1 MYYFKFINVK
11 YAYFYLQ
18 FTQNQKEIIKLILSL
33 ELMLLGIFTLIYITV
48 ILAEAI
54 TIIAKYFEFKDNKP
68 LLYIG
73 LSSIGLA
80 TPWSGVAANFISVVF
95 FDVTIS
101 MELYFLLHGTYIPI
115 SIFFWIVGCLYLSNI
130 RSTTR
135 KMIIIIT
142 GVLYAIFEIIYI
154 IIIFTDTSILG
165 TPLNEIQVDY
175 AIFSEIFLLC
185 AIIQTIVLG
194 LWMGKR
200 AIRSHDK
207 RIQLQG
213 KFLLTCFSLFAFV
226 AFIEVMIPI
235 IFILILARIL
245 VIFTSILFYG
255 GFILPKWM
263 EKLFLR
269 KEDSGFL
276 EESTELKDNVQD
288 FLKIFSQRRDVT
300 AKEVTVYRE
309 KKICLVCRGKVGGFN
324 NYICTKCDA
333 LYCEKCAR
341 ALTRLENACWAC
353 NEAIDKSQPVRKF
366 ESEQEAIE
374 LLHSTEAKK
383 MPKKKYK

>member
-1 MYYFKFINVK
+1 M
-11 YAYFYLQ
+11 
-18 FTQNQKEIIKLILSL
+18 ILSL
-33 ELMLLGIFTLIYITV
+33 ELMLLGIFTLIYIIV
-48 ILAEAI
+48 ITIEAI
-54 TIIAKYFEFKDNKP
+54 VIIIKYFEFKSNKP

-95 FDVTIS
+95 FDATIS

-115 SIFFWIVGCLYLSNI
+115 SLFFWIMGCLYLSNI
-130 RSTTR
+130 SPSKR

-200 AIRSHDK
+200 AIRSDDK
-207 RIQLQG
+207 RIRLKG
-213 KFLLTCFSLFAFV
+213 KLLLTCFSLFAIA
-226 AFIEVMIPI
+226 AFIEVMIPV
-235 IFILILARIL
+235 IFIIILARIL
-245 VIFTSILFYG
+245 VTFNSILFYG

-263 EKLFLR
+263 ERILI
-269 KEDSGFL
+269 KE
-276 EESTELKDNVQD
+276 E
-288 FLKIFSQRRDVT
+288 
-300 AKEVTVYRE
+300 
-309 KKICLVCRGKVGGFN
+309 
-324 NYICTKCDA
+324 
-333 LYCEKCAR
+333 
-341 ALTRLENACWAC
+341 
-353 NEAIDKSQPVRKF
+353 
-366 ESEQEAIE
+366 
-374 LLHSTEAKK
+374 
-383 MPKKKYK
+383 